1 MWIFLKRA
9 VVKRIGG
16 NLRKTIHSILV
27 WKLTTALR
35 RSSII
40 RMESALFESLK
51 VMLIPK
57 TKLLFMM
64 CS

>member
-1 MWIFLKRA
+1 MRLFLKRA

-16 NLRKTIHSILV
+16 NFRRTIHNILV
-27 WKLTTALR
+27 WKLTALSGISIR
-35 RSSII
+35 RT
-40 RMESALFESLK
+40 ESALFGSLK
-51 VMLIPK
+51 AALIPK